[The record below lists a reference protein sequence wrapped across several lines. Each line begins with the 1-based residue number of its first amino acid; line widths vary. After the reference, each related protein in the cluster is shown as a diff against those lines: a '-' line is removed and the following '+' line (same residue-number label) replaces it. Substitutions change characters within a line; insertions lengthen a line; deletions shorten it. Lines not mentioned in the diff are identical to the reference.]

1 MRAQVSEHI
10 SDLDDDD
17 DDDDDN
23 DNVDLLDEPVV
34 MICQMSQ
41 AKS

>member
-1 MRAQVSEHI
+1 VRAQVSEHI
-10 SDLDDDD
+10 SDLDDDND
-17 DDDDDN
+17 DNDN
-23 DNVDLLDEPVV
+23 DNVDLLDEPVA